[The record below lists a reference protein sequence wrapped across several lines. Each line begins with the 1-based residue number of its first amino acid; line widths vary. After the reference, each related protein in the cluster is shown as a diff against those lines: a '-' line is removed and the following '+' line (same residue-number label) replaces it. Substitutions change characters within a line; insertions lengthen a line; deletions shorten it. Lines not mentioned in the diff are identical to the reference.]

1 MTICHRLKAGLL
13 TLLLVFSLAPAAFGQ
28 TGAQTQDSPSTTAST
43 SAVPS
48 PQMAREALIQLLQ
61 DPKGRSALI
70 DLLQREPALSSNGG
84 TTPEE
89 GTAPS
94 DGSGNAPS
102 TTSTAGENPATDA
115 PAEDG
120 TSVPDKEPF
129 AVWLGAQTRLIAD
142 QLFDSL
148 NLIGRSLNG
157 VVLLATGEVQI
168 RWERAQSAAIEVAVV
183 LITALVVFFAGQQI
197 LKLALKKYVSR
208 AGYGGWIKRVVL
220 LLLVTLADALTV
232 VVGWGAGYAAALA
245 VFQNSQNSGFL
256 LQSLALNAFVLT
268 GLVKVVLRTVFAP
281 NRAPL
286 RILPFSDETAGIWSR
301 NFGFIASL
309 LGYGLMLG
317 VPVANLTISFVLGNA
332 VRVLVVLA
340 ATLYLIVTVHRQ
352 RDHTAQGIRSYS
364 ENLSSDIMQQ
374 TLGALAGFWHFVA
387 YLYVLVVLGV
397 WLSRPFDAVTVIV
410 QATGLSILTVFG
422 GFMLSFAMTR
432 AIVGGIHVPS
442 KLKENL
448 PALESRLNAF
458 VPHLLKLF
466 RILVF
471 IGTLLVLADIWGAIK
486 LFDWVNSSTGRD
498 ILDRYSSALLVVL
511 VSFAVWVAV
520 MSWIDLR
527 LRSHAG
533 YVVTARVRT
542 LFQLFRNAFTV
553 IMIVMGSLLCLS
565 EIGVDIGPLIAGAG
579 VVGLAISFGAQ
590 TLVKD
595 IITGAFIQIENA
607 INEGDVVTVGGITG
621 AVEHLTVR
629 SVRLRDLEGVTHIV
643 PFSAVDTVSNFMR
656 DFSYYV
662 ALVGVSYDTD
672 IRKAK
677 AAMEEAFTRLRNT
690 DAGKDIIADL
700 EMHGVTSF
708 GDSAVNIRARI
719 KTLPGSQWGI
729 GRAYNEHIKDV
740 FDEQGIEIPF
750 PQVTYHSGNPA
761 IVEDLQKSSRN
772 NGKPNDRP
780 QKDAPNESEADAEA
794 SEADSDE
801 APR

>member
-1 MTICHRLKAGLL
+1 MTFRHRLQAGLI
-13 TLLLVFSLAPAAFGQ
+13 TLLLLCYAAPAAF
-28 TGAQTQDSPSTTAST
+28 AQTNAQAPGNAST
-43 SAVPS
+43 AAS
-48 PQMAREALIQLLQ
+48 PQTSAPASPEAAREALIQLLQ

-70 DLLQREPALSSNGG
+70 DLLKQEG
-84 TTPEE
+84 TTSPANGVMPEVTVE
-89 GTAPS
+89 T
-94 DGSGNAPS
+94 NS
-102 TTSTAGENPATDA
+102 TPAEKQDSSAAATTPD
-115 PAEDG
+115 EDG
-120 TSVPDKEPF
+120 TATDREPF
-129 AVWLGAQTRLIAD
+129 AVWLGAKTRLIAD
-142 QLFDSL
+142 DLSDNL

-168 RWERAQSAAIEVAVV
+168 RWDRAQSAALEVAVV
-183 LITALVVFFAGQQI
+183 LITALLVFYAGQHV
-197 LKLALKKYVSR
+197 LKFALKKYVSR
-208 AGYGGWIKRVVL
+208 AGYGGWIKRTVL
-220 LLLVTLADALTV
+220 LLLVTLADGLTV
-232 VVGWGAGYAAALA
+232 VIGWGAGYAAAIA
-245 VFQNSQNSGFL
+245 VFKDSQNAGFL

-268 GLVKVVLRTVFAP
+268 GLAKVILRTVFAP

-301 NFGFIASL
+301 HLGFVTSL

-340 ATLYLIVTVHRQ
+340 ATLYLMITVHRQ
-352 RDHTAQGIRSYS
+352 HERVAKGIRTYS
-364 ENLSSDIMQQ
+364 ERMSSDILQQ
-374 TLGALAGFWHFVA
+374 TLRALAGFWHLIA
-387 YLYVLVVLGV
+387 YLYVLVVLGI
-397 WLSRPFDAVTVIV
+397 WLSRPFDAVTIIV
-410 QATGLSILTVFG
+410 QATGLSLLTVFG

-432 AIVGGIHVPS
+432 AIVGGIRVPANVRES
-442 KLKENL
+442 L
-448 PALESRLNAF
+448 PALESRLNTF
-458 VPHLLKLF
+458 VPYLLKLF
-466 RILVF
+466 RFLVF
-471 IGTLLVLADIWGAIK
+471 VGTLLILADIWGAIG
-486 LFDWVNSSTGRD
+486 LFEWVNSTTGRE

-511 VSFAVWVAV
+511 VSFVVWLAV

-527 LRSHAG
+527 LRSHSG

-553 IMIVMGSLLCLS
+553 VMIVMGALLCLS
-565 EIGVDIGPLIAGAG
+565 EVGVDIGPLIAGAG

-629 SVRLRDLEGVTHIV
+629 SVRLRDVDGTTHIV

-656 DFSYYV
+656 DFSYHV
-662 ALVGVSYDTD
+662 ALIGVSYDTD

-677 AAMEEAFTRLRNT
+677 AAMEEAFERLRNT
-690 DAGKDIIADL
+690 EAGKDIIADL

-750 PQVTYHSGNPA
+750 PQVTYHSANPA
-761 IVEDLQKSSRN
+761 IVEELEKTTSRD
-772 NGKPNDRP
+772 KDEPNDRP
-780 QKDAPNESEADAEA
+780 AKDSPNENDADADA
-794 SEADSDE
+794 GEADSDD